1 MLAVKIFDEEHE
13 DDLESSVNEFIQSL
27 SPKIEV
33 KDIQF
38 RVAVAEDSSGDQI
51 FCFSAMIV
59 YQKPEETYR
68 MERKRNIFHT

>member
-13 DDLESSVNEFIQSL
+13 QDLEMAVNQFIESL
-27 SPKIEV
+27 SPKTKI

-38 RVAVAEDSSGDQI
+38 RVAVAEDSDGDQI

-59 YQKPEETYR
+59 YEKPEGTSR
-68 MERKRNIFHT
+68 VERKRNIF